1 MAITTPTHM
10 GVPLQNE
17 VKRNS
22 VFQRHKL
29 TREQSM
35 DVAVFSEA
43 ATPKS
48 TLKKASRS
56 TVSCELF
63 NIFCFV
69 DSVNLCT

>member
-1 MAITTPTHM
+1 MNYGDYHSYTYGCSPTN
-10 GVPLQNE
+10 NE

-22 VFQRHKL
+22 VFQIKLYKL

-48 TLKKASRS
+48 MLKKVSHS

-63 NIFCFV
+63 NISQFC
-69 DSVNLCT
+69 